1 MTGKERGFLLLAS
14 QLGDRDC
21 RPLSAAQLRSLA
33 GRVQCMEKPAQDRVL
48 LASDVMA
55 LGYREDMAKRILELL
70 DREELLDH
78 YLTRGRKLGCVPLTR
93 VSPGY
98 PACVRKRLGLE
109 APGCLWAKG
118 DLTLLDAPKVALVGS
133 REILE
138 RNRKF
143 AEEVGFQAARQG
155 FVLGSGNAR
164 GADRA
169 AQEACLRAGGRV
181 IIVVADQLDKQPK
194 RDGVLYLS
202 EECYDGEFSAQ
213 RALSRNRVIHSLGQ
227 GVFLAQCGYQNGGSW
242 DGTVKNL
249 RFGWSPV
256 RCFDDGSAAMEL
268 LAQMG
273 AELVRLEEL
282 ADLAALTKG
291 ERTLFDGL

>member
-78 YLTRGRKLGCVPLTR
+78 YLDRGRKLGCVPLTR

-133 REILE
+133 RDILE
-138 RNRKF
+138 RNR
-143 AEEVGFQAARQG
+143 
-155 FVLGSGNAR
+155 
-164 GADRA
+164 RA
-169 AQEACLRAGGRV
+169 VYWCPAM
-181 IIVVADQLDKQPK
+181 P
-194 RDGVLYLS
+194 GVLTERPRRLAFGRADGSSLS
-202 EECYDGEFSAQ
+202 WRISWTS
-213 RALSRNRVIHSLGQ
+213 SRNVMGCCTSARNATTGS
-227 GVFLAQCGYQNGGSW
+227 FLPSG
-242 DGTVKNL
+242 
-249 RFGWSPV
+249 R
-256 RCFDDGSAAMEL
+256 
-268 LAQMG
+268 
-273 AELVRLEEL
+273 
-282 ADLAALTKG
+282 
-291 ERTLFDGL
+291 